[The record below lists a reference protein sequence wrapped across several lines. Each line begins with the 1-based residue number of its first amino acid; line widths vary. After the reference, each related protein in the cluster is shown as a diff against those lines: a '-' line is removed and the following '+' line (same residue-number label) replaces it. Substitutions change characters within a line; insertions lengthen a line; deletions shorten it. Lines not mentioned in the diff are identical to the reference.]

1 MEAYEK
7 WENIKE
13 NITAV
18 ILKQPSSRRGRED
31 EIRYNMDFWAIARV
45 RDSLH
50 YNRQKKKIPLSYSSS
65 AKTVLQSPRHK
76 GKFPM
81 E

>member
-1 MEAYEK
+1 MEVYEK

-31 EIRYNMDFWAIARV
+31 EIRCNMAFWAITRV

-50 YNRQKKKIPLSYSSS
+50 YNGKKKSLFF
-65 AKTVLQSPRHK
+65 L
-76 GKFPM
+76 FFLC
-81 E
+81 